1 MKILIIIFC
10 LISTSAQ
17 AKFMLTASN
26 IYSQF
31 KDKNYKIPSQNTPSL
46 SYGFFQN
53 IKNTPI
59 SFSVS
64 TNRLIQIQNKVF
76 IERKLDGKLATLKT
90 KNTTDAFNLN
100 YRFKKHLFG
109 TTLANVRS
117 QRKINS
123 IKSINHAILYGL
135 NYSYLLKK
143 DLLISFT
150 VIAPNKELNLKGAG
164 IASINLLF

>member
-10 LISTSAQ
+10 LISAPAQ

-26 IYSQF
+26 IYTKSS
-31 KDKNYKIPSQNTPSL
+31 DKNYNIPSQNTPSV

-109 TTLANVRS
+109 TTLANIKS

-135 NYSYLLKK
+135 NYSYILKK
-143 DLLISFT
+143 DALITLSL
-150 VIAPNKELNLKGAG
+150 IAPNKELNLKGAG